1 MTNKDHKK
9 LGQFHLTEAE
19 KKQLRTDE
27 RAEAL
32 GELVLI
38 MILLAA
44 AAVVVTV
51 IMELATR

>member
-9 LGQFHLTEAE
+9 LGQFHLTESE
-19 KKQLRTDE
+19 KKQLRADE

-38 MILLAA
+38 MVLLAA